1 MSTSHGSIDRSEL
14 AGSAA
19 MCATGFEAGFELH
32 PIQRI
37 AAVATPSQWR
47 DAIVTSV
54 SPDGIIDVV
63 DLESGAA
70 SALWNYENL
79 SEIVAAGSPVS
90 LHSEYG
96 VLAIG
101 RDYRSVRI
109 AA

>member
-1 MSTSHGSIDRSEL
+1 
-14 AGSAA
+14 

-37 AAVATPSQWR
+37 AAVSTPSQWR
-47 DAIVTSV
+47 DAIVTAIAADGSI
-54 SPDGIIDVV
+54 GIID
-63 DLESGAA
+63 LETGAA

-79 SEIVAAGSPVS
+79 TGLVSAGEPVS

-101 RDYRSVRI
+101 REYRSVRI